1 MRKGLG
7 LLIAL
12 GLLLPVGMWVAGPA
26 GGATPLPP
34 KCKTFTGTETWKPPL
49 PKLGDKTLVTGAT
62 TLAAKLGGCTGVAG
76 ITSGTS
82 NAVTKFTKQ
91 NCTTTV
97 ANSQKGSKSTGTIKW
112 NNGKTTTTA
121 NTLTLKSKVGVSPA
135 IFQLVS
141 KYTAGIGAGHTTTS
155 TISVLL
161 NKNACISATLSKATF
176 HATKS
181 TTT

>member
-7 LLIAL
+7 PLFAILMLVPL
-12 GLLLPVGMWVAGPA
+12 GIWASAPA
-26 GGATPLPP
+26 GAAGPLPP
-34 KCKTFTGTETWKPPL
+34 KCKAFTGTETWTPPL
-49 PKLGDKTLVTGAT
+49 PKLGVAT
-62 TLAAKLGGCTGVAG
+62 TVNSTVKLASKLTGCSGVAG
-76 ITSGTS
+76 ITSGSSTS
-82 NAVTKFTKQ
+82 TTKILKQ

-97 ANSQKGSKSTGTIKW
+97 QSAGKGAKSTGKVIW
-112 NNGKTTTTA
+112 NNGKTSTTA

-141 KYTAGIGAGHTTTS
+141 KYTAGIGLGHTTTS

-161 NKNACISATLSKATF
+161 NKGACVTASLSKATF

-181 TTT
+181 TTV

>member
-1 MRKGLG
+1 
-7 LLIAL
+7 
-12 GLLLPVGMWVAGPA
+12 MWVASPA
-26 GGATPLPP
+26 GAVGPLPP
-34 KCKTFTGTETWKPPL
+34 ACKAFTGTETWKPPL
-49 PKLGDKTLVTGAT
+49 PKLGDTTLVTGAT
-62 TLAAKLGGCTGVAG
+62 TLKASLTGCTGVAG

-91 NCTTTV
+91 NCTQTLKS
-97 ANSQKGSKSTGTIKW
+97 SQTGSKSTGTIKW

-135 IFQLVS
+135 IFSLVS

-161 NKNACISATLSKATF
+161 NKGACLTATLSKATF
-176 HATKS
+176 KATKS
-181 TTT
+181 TTK

>member
-7 LLIAL
+7 LFVIV
-12 GLLLPVGMWVAGPA
+12 GLLVPAAMWVAGPA

-34 KCKTFTGTETWKPPL
+34 KCKAFTGTETWKPPL
-49 PKLGDKTLVTGAT
+49 PKLGDSKTVTGST
-62 TLAAKLGGCTGVAG
+62 TLAATLSGCTGVAG
-76 ITSGTS
+76 ITSGKTS
-82 NAVTKFTKQ
+82 AVTKFTKQ

-97 ANSQKGSKSTGTIKW
+97 ANSQKGSKSTGKITW
-112 NNGKTTTTA
+112 NNKATTTTA

-141 KYTAGIGAGHTTTS
+141 KYTAGVGAGHTTTS

-161 NKNACISATLSKATF
+161 NKDACLKTTLSKATF

-181 TTT
+181 TTK